1 MANRREPH
9 PLIPHL
15 YRELGPLTSGEAIYP
30 YLPKAQSGLPEPP
43 PKGLSD
49 AERHEVSPLGGVA
62 KQGGR

>member
-30 YLPKAQSGLPEPP
+30 YLPKQQSSGAEPQ
-43 PKGLSD
+43 PKGLTN

-62 KQGGR
+62 RKGR